1 MKANV
6 VTAQVQPGKI
16 EEGVRIY
23 RDVVVPDIKQQ
34 QGFKGAFLLTDPT
47 TGQVVSMTLWETEAD
62 LQAAVSSDSH
72 QAHFAEIA
80 RVVAGP
86 PTQHAYEVSV
96 QG

>member
-16 EEGVRIY
+16 DEGIRIY
-23 RDVVVPDIKQQ
+23 RDVVVPDIKQE
-34 QGFKGAFLLTDPT
+34 QGFKGAFLLTDT
-47 TGQVVSMTLWETEAD
+47 TTSQIVSITLWETEAD
-62 LQAAVSSDSH
+62 LKAAATNSLH
-72 QAHFAEIA
+72 QAHFAELA

-86 PTQHAYEVSV
+86 PTQQAYEVSV